1 MTKQQ
6 VVDGVKE
13 YISRAILEGKD
24 DGLNETTPLLE
35 WGILNSME
43 MTRLIVFMGERFA
56 VQVPPEEVIPE
67 NFQTISCIA
76 DLVGRLA

>member
-13 YISRAILEGKD
+13 YISQAILEGKD

-43 MTRLIVFMGERFA
+43 MTRLIMFIGERFA
-56 VQVPPEEVIPE
+56 VQVPAEEVIPE